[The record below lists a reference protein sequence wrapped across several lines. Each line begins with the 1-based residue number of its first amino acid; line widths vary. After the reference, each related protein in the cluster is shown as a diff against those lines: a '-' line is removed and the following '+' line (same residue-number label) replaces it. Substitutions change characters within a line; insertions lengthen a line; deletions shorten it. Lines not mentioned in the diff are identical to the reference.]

1 MRRRVAALLSG
12 LALLCVTWGC
22 ESAAPPPQTSS
33 SSGSSNSEA
42 SAPSDHG
49 SASAEGNP
57 HAAAESGSSS
67 GAGADAVESLNT
79 AGGELDLD
87 EIRFT
92 APEGWGRKGA
102 GNAFVAAE
110 FTLPKG
116 EEGAEDGRLTVSF
129 AGGSVE
135 ANAERWRGQFG
146 GKPSAESVN
155 ELEVDGIKVTLLDF
169 SGEFDD
175 SRGPFARG
183 AKKAGYRMMG
193 AMIPIEEGRMC
204 FVKATGPAAT
214 IAANA
219 EKIVAFIHSAKRG
232 GAEKK

>member
-1 MRRRVAALLSG
+1 MRRRVAALLSS
-12 LALLCVTWGC
+12 LALLCVSWGC

-33 SSGSSNSEA
+33 SSGPSTSGA

-49 SASAEGNP
+49 SASSEGNP
-57 HAAAESGSSS
+57 HAAAESGS
-67 GAGADAVESLNT
+67 GADAVETLNT

-110 FTLPKG
+110 FTLPKA
-116 EEGAEDGRLTVSF
+116 EEGGEDGRLTVSF

-135 ANAERWRGQFG
+135 ANADRWRGQFG
-146 GKPSAESVN
+146 GKPSAESVK
-155 ELEVDGIKVTLLDF
+155 ELEVDGIKVTMLDF

-183 AKKAGYRMMG
+183 AKKPGYRMMG

-204 FVKATGPAAT
+204 FVKATGPEET

-219 EKIVAFIHSAKRG
+219 EKIVTFVYSAKRAG
-232 GAEKK
+232 TDSK